1 MFEPG
6 LGSIDGVEAKL
17 YVDSQAQPAFFK
29 ARTVPFALRQKVEA
43 ELDRLEKEEVITPV
57 QFSDWAAPI
66 VPVIKRD
73 ATVWIWGDYKLALN
87 KAAKLEVYLL
97 PCVEDLLASLA
108 GGKTFTNLDLSHTYL
123 QVKLDEESM
132 KYATVNTHRAL
143 FQYQRLLSGVTSA
156 PALFQRLMEN
166 FLQGLPGVSI
176 YLDDILVA
184 GTSDEEHLHKP
195 NKVLQR
201 LETAGMRLKKEK
213 CAFLLPR
220 VDYKVWGLYYH
231 I

>member
-1 MFEPG
+1 MSMYHSKRRDQPQGKGQPTHKVE
-6 LGSIDGVEAKL
+6 GVLPSGEHTM
-17 YVDSQAQPAFFK
+17 YPVIEQQASSTPLKTTFFK
-29 ARTVPFALRQKVEA
+29 ARTVPFALRQKVKA
-43 ELDRLEKEEVITPV
+43 ELDRFEKEGVIKPV

-143 FQYQRLLSGVTSA
+143 FQY
-156 PALFQRLMEN
+156 
-166 FLQGLPGVSI
+166 
-176 YLDDILVA
+176 
-184 GTSDEEHLHKP
+184 
-195 NKVLQR
+195 
-201 LETAGMRLKKEK
+201 
-213 CAFLLPR
+213 
-220 VDYKVWGLYYH
+220 
-231 I
+231 